1 VLSLDFVSVMRVA
14 FDTNGLY
21 TTQAGVARYLRG
33 LTRGFQQL
41 RPPDAQIHPLAWEV
55 ENFGYRQPQRAL
67 KTFYRECLWARFIA
81 PRRIAQL
88 GADLFHST
96 AGSFF
101 APPPTIK
108 HVITLHDLASRRF
121 PKRFRAWQRRAAKRS
136 LARILQA
143 DRVICISR
151 FTADEAMQLLGLPA
165 ARIEVIYNG
174 CDFHPDEA
182 ALAEQPPDVTLPGD
196 YFLFVGS
203 LEPGK
208 NLALL
213 KAAYEVAATQSHAL
227 PPLVIV
233 GVRWAGVATEGRPP
247 TNWIYLGRQPDE
259 VLIYL
264 YRRALALVFP
274 SKYEG
279 FGLPVAEAMA
289 VGCPVICSPVASLPE
304 VGGTA
309 AHFVELS
316 PAAYVAAMHRM
327 SRDLVWRDELIARG
341 RVQAQ
346 KFSWL
351 KCAAQTVETYR
362 HTLKSGALYTMR
374 HAQ

>member
-1 VLSLDFVSVMRVA
+1 MRVA
-14 FDTNGLY
+14 LDTNGLY

-33 LTRGFQQL
+33 LIRGL
-41 RPPDAQIHPLAWEV
+41 ERLHPPDAEIHPLAWEV
-55 ENFGYRQPQRAL
+55 ENFAYRQPQRAL
-67 KTFYRECLWARFIA
+67 KTFYREFIWARFMA

-88 GADLFHST
+88 KADLFHST
-96 AGSFF
+96 ASSLF
-101 APPPTIK
+101 APPPSVK
-108 HVITLHDLASRRF
+108 HVITLHDLAFRRF
-121 PKRFRAWQRRAAKRS
+121 PERFRGWHRRSAERS
-136 LARILQA
+136 IPRIVKA

-165 ARIEVIYNG
+165 ARIEVVYNG
-174 CDFHPDEA
+174 CDFHPDEPA
-182 ALAEQPPDVTLPGD
+182 PAEQPPDFKLPSE

-213 KAAYEVAATQSHAL
+213 NAAYQMAAAQSRAL

-233 GVRWAGVATEGRPP
+233 GARWAGVATEGAPP
-247 TNWIYLGRQPDE
+247 ENWIYLGRQPDA
-259 VLIYL
+259 VLVHL

-289 VGCPVICSPVASLPE
+289 LGCPVICSPVASLPE

-309 AHFVELS
+309 AYFVELS
-316 PAAYVAAMHRM
+316 TAAYVAAMLRVG
-327 SRDLVWRDELIARG
+327 RDSGWRDELVEKG
-341 RVQAQ
+341 RQQAQ

-351 KCAAQTVETYR
+351 RCAAQTVETYR
-362 HTLKSGALYTMR
+362 HTLQTGR
-374 HAQ
+374 

>member
-1 VLSLDFVSVMRVA
+1 MMRVA
-14 FDTNGLY
+14 LDTNGLY
-21 TTQAGVARYLRG
+21 TTQAGVARYIRG
-33 LTRGFQQL
+33 LIRGFQQL
-41 RPPDAQIHPLAWEV
+41 HPPDVQIYPLAWEV

-67 KTFYRECLWARFIA
+67 KTFYRECFWARVIA

-88 GADLFHST
+88 EADLLHST
-96 AGSFF
+96 VGSLFS
-101 APPPTIK
+101 PPPSVK

-121 PKRFRAWQRRAAKRS
+121 PKRFRAWQRRAAQRS
-136 LARILQA
+136 LDRILKA

-174 CDFHPDEA
+174 CDFHPDGPIPP
-182 ALAEQPPDVTLPGD
+182 EQPPEVTLPAE

-213 KAAYEVAATQSHAL
+213 KGAYDMAASQSPAL

-233 GVRWAGVATEGRPP
+233 GARWEGVATEGTPP
-247 TNWIYLGRQPDE
+247 ENWIYLGRQPDA
-259 VLIYL
+259 VLVYL

-289 VGCPVICSPVASLPE
+289 LGCPVICSPVASLPE

-327 SRDLVWRDELIARG
+327 SRDLVWRDELIAKG
-341 RVQAQ
+341 RVQAR

-351 KCAAQTVETYR
+351 QCAAQTVETYR
-362 HTLKSGALYTMR
+362 HTLASG
-374 HAQ
+374 